1 MAIDMKKLT
10 TKDEVIDYL
19 YNHPSWGYE
28 AIRIF
33 ETRYGG
39 KIFGIASLED
49 KYSTLAKLEEEL
61 DGKVLTSQL
70 MSLPW
75 HTAIYHALGER
86 LMIRNRNDAIGD
98 YDIFYDGE
106 WHPWEL
112 KTTQGE
118 KFQGSTHSSRK
129 TPRTI
134 LLKYEVD
141 RGMPIVD
148 GEMPGLVV
156 AIHLEA
162 HEKLGDLSGWNGK
175 PTKNNSR
182 STLGVHISD
191 LAAYKSGITF
201 GSVRACVKWCKH
213 ITQRLTKEE
222 VYGKK
227 AA

>member
-1 MAIDMKKLT
+1 MKKLT
-10 TKDEVIDYL
+10 TKREVIDYL
-19 YNHPSWGYE
+19 YNNTSWGYE

-33 ETRYGG
+33 ETKYGG
-39 KIFGIASLED
+39 KMFGIASLED

-75 HTAIYHALGER
+75 HTAIYHALSMR
-86 LMIRNRNDAIGD
+86 LVIRNRNDAVGD
-98 YDIFYDGE
+98 YDIYYDDA

-112 KTTQGE
+112 KTTQGD

-129 TPRTI
+129 TPRTL

-141 RGMPIVD
+141 REMLIVD

-162 HEKLGDLSGWNGK
+162 HEKLGALSGWFGK
-175 PTKNNSR
+175 PTKKNSR
-182 STLGVHISD
+182 TTLGVHISD
-191 LAAYKSGITF
+191 LAEYVSGITF
-201 GSVRACVKWCKH
+201 GSARACVKWCKH
-213 ITQRLTKEE
+213 ITHRLTREE

>member
-1 MAIDMKKLT
+1 MKKLT
-10 TKDEVIDYL
+10 TKAEVIDYL
-19 YNHPSWGYE
+19 YNDTSWGYE

-39 KIFGIASLED
+39 KMFGIASLED

-75 HTAIYHALGER
+75 HTAFYHALSAR
-86 LMIRNRNDAIGD
+86 LIIRNRNDAVGD

-141 RGMPIVD
+141 RGMLIVD
-148 GEMPGLVV
+148 GAMPGLVV

-162 HEKLGDLSGWNGK
+162 HEKLGAFSGWFGK
-175 PTKNNSR
+175 PTKKNSR
-182 STLGVHISD
+182 TTLSVHVSD
-191 LAAYKSGITF
+191 LAAYMSGITF
-201 GSVRACVKWCKH
+201 GSARACVKWCKH
-213 ITQRLTKEE
+213 ITHRLTREE